1 MGRKAKAVD
10 RALRRFPPVA
20 FPLAVVYKFFDDQGN
35 NLAAIITYNAFIAIF
50 PLLLLASSILGFV
63 LQGHPH
69 LQAEVLETALAQFP
83 IIGDELGR
91 KELHGSTSAIIIGAL
106 TALYGTMGLGLSLQ
120 NAVNTAWSVPRNSR
134 LNPILMRL
142 RSLSILA
149 TAGLAVLSVTI
160 ITIVFTTTSFLG
172 EKADSVTIALVVAGN
187 IVIVTTTLT
196 IVFRMATT
204 RDHPFAHSFPGAAT
218 FAVLWSLLQW
228 SGSQF
233 VQHVLGATR
242 GMNQT
247 FALVLGLVG
256 FLYIAAIMV
265 VLSIQVNVVYARHL
279 WPRALLTPFTD
290 NVDLTEADRRAYAS
304 YALMQRHKGFET
316 VSVTFDGRDGNTHEI
331 VMDPSWL
338 RKTARRIRHRDEL
351 SRPKPPTGPPPS
363 SAPGKL
369 HAVPSTD
376 VAPEPGS
383 GDQSKAR
390 RKSGS

>member
-69 LQAEVLETALAQFP
+69 LQAEVLNTALAQFP

-91 KELHGSTSAIIIGAL
+91 KELHGSTSAVIIGAL
-106 TALYGTMGLGLSLQ
+106 TATYGTMGLGLSLQ

-142 RSLSILA
+142 RSITLLV
-149 TAGLAVLSVTI
+149 TTGLAVLSVTI
-160 ITIVFTTTSFLG
+160 VTIVFSTTTFFG
-172 EKADSVTIALVVAGN
+172 EKASSLTFALVVAGN
-187 IVIVTTTLT
+187 IVIVAATMTL
-196 IVFRMATT
+196 VFRLATT

-218 FAVLWSLLQW
+218 FAVGWSLLQY
-228 SGSQF
+228 SGSVF
-233 VQHVLGATR
+233 VQRVLGATR

-247 FALVLGLVG
+247 FALVLGLIG
-256 FLYIAAIMV
+256 FLYIASIMV
-265 VLSIQVNVVYARHL
+265 VLSIEVNVVYARHL

-304 YALMQRHKGFET
+304 YALMNRHKGFET

-338 RKTARRIRHRDEL
+338 KKTARRIRHRDEL
-351 SRPKPPTGPPPS
+351 SKPQPPTHPPPPYP
-363 SAPGKL
+363 PGTL
-369 HAVPSTD
+369 RAVPGPDTPD
-376 VAPEPGS
+376 VAPEPTS
-383 GDQSKAR
+383 DESK
-390 RKSGS
+390 RKRG